1 MQMNSG
7 IILAGQQPDFVN
19 VLARS
24 GRAAGQ
30 ADAVRQQQKDF
41 GQTNALRQ
49 LYQSQGAQIA
59 AGDQN
64 ALNAL
69 AQFDPQAALGVQ
81 QSIASQGIAERGAD
95 MREQE
100 FGMRVKEYAAGLS
113 AQERAAE
120 AEKIKT
126 GVFSASAAT
135 SPEQWDQ
142 IVTQMG
148 QPDLAGQF
156 ANKDALLRQ
165 YMTAA
170 QILEADKG
178 TQPNYKEID
187 GQYVD
192 MNNPAAGAQGIPGYT
207 SPPKSGTRM
216 VVGPDGGVTFEQG
229 VGVTGGG
236 APVGNSASSEL
247 DKSEIK
253 ARNALSRLD
262 KISANLIENPDVI
275 SAQTLQGSIRAT
287 GLEWKDY
294 ITGNLNEADT
304 AYLTEVTQQRG
315 DILEN
320 MNFTIQEIT
329 GAAMGVEEAKRIG
342 ATMPNIDDSP
352 TVFKAKLDRAMEST
366 RMAVARYNYWRN
378 NGLEGDPMGVA
389 PLSGMKG
396 FMSDRA
402 AEVYKEEV
410 ATGDPA
416 TARDRTKAQLAK
428 EFGIE

>member
-24 GRAAGQ
+24 TQAAGQ

-81 QSIASQGIAERGAD
+81 QSIAGQGRADAQLDMQGRGLD

-148 QPDLAGQF
+148 QPELAGQF

-170 QILEADKG
+170 QILEANKG
-178 TQPNYKEID
+178 PENAPLSAPGKLMAD
-187 GQYVD
+187 LR
-192 MNNPAAGAQGIPGYT
+192 AGRIT
-207 SPPKSGTRM
+207 I
-216 VVGPDGGVTFEQG
+216 EQF
-229 VGVTGGG
+229 
-236 APVGNSASSEL
+236 NSASQKTGMRATISPDGTMMIEEGVPVSGGGQPKLTVDAAKNTGFLVRTRESNKILNDLEAQGTRFGQQNL
-247 DKSEIK
+247 DKAPLGLGNYARDSEFQQFDQ
-253 ARNALSRLD
+253 ARRDFVNAILRRESG
-262 KISANLIENPDVI
+262 AVI
-275 SAQTLQGSIRAT
+275 SDQEFENANQQYFPVPGDSPEVIKQKRANRVSAIRGIELGS
-287 GLEWKDY
+287 GE
-294 ITGNLNEADT
+294 
-304 AYLTEVTQQRG
+304 
-315 DILEN
+315 
-320 MNFTIQEIT
+320 
-329 GAAMGVEEAKRIG
+329 GAAFVDAQD
-342 ATMPNIDDSP
+342 A
-352 TVFKAKLDRAMEST
+352 A
-366 RMAVARYNYWRN
+366 
-378 NGLEGDPMGVA
+378 
-389 PLSGMKG
+389 
-396 FMSDRA
+396 A
-402 AEVYKEEV
+402 AETQAPAAEAFDPKTPDFSTFSDEELQ
-410 ATGDPA
+410 
-416 TARDRTKAQLAK
+416 KY
-428 EFGIE
+428 IEGGGQ